1 MPDEREFFNRNRTV
15 APPAESCYILP
26 VQIRKTIPADL
37 PAVMNI
43 YHDARNFM
51 KEHGNPDQWGTFY
64 PAEELVISDIAGG
77 ISCVCVDGNTIAAVF
92 VFKTG
97 EDETYAKIY
106 NGAWF
111 NDGLYG
117 VVHRIASAHNVKG
130 AAAFCLNW
138 AFEQCGNVR
147 IDTHADNI
155 PMQHLLAKLGFIRC
169 GIIHT
174 YDGTDRYAFQ
184 KTK

>member
-1 MPDEREFFNRNRTV
+1 M
-15 APPAESCYILP
+15 
-26 VQIRKTIPADL
+26 QIRRTTPADFN
-37 PAVMNI
+37 AVMNI
-43 YHDARNFM
+43 YADARNFM
-51 KEHGNPDQWGTFY
+51 KEHGNPDQWGNFY
-64 PAEELVISDIAGG
+64 PTEDLVKNDISGG
-77 ISCVCVDGNTIAAVF
+77 ISYVCVDGNAIAAVF

-97 EDETYAKIY
+97 ADETYAEIY
-106 NGAWF
+106 NGDWL

-117 VVHRIASAHNVKG
+117 VVHRIASAHDVKG

-155 PMQHLLAKLGFIRC
+155 PMQHLLAKLDFTRC